1 MFKQVVAGAM
11 AAVAI
16 GIPAH
21 ASPTLKALF
30 DTIKATG
37 TTIVS
42 NDSSCRDPKLMGR
55 YEYVKNR
62 VDQLTICLDNHKGDE
77 AELFDTIL
85 HESVHIAQACK
96 GGALFSYESI
106 IKAAKPVEI
115 QQAGATYANDQFNV
129 ELEARVIARETD
141 EVYVT
146 NLIKEHCK

>member
-1 MFKQVVAGAM
+1 MFKQIVVGTIAV
-11 AAVAI
+11 VAI
-16 GIPAH
+16 GMPAY

-42 NDSSCRDPKLMGR
+42 DSPRCKNPKLMGQ
-55 YEYVKNR
+55 YEYVRNQI
-62 VDQLTICLDNHKGDE
+62 DQLTICLDNHKGDE

-115 QQAGATYANDQFNV
+115 QQAGATYANDQFNT